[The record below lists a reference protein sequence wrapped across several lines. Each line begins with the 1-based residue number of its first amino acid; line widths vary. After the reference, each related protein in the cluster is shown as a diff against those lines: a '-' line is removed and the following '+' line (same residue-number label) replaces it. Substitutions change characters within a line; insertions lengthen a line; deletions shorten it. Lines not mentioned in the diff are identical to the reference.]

1 MEEKFSFDKA
11 ISNLFESNSFYDV
24 TFIVGSNQDK
34 ETFYCH
40 KLILSLRSEYWQKL
54 FFGANWK
61 EVQDKDCKIEIP
73 DIRPSIFQEMMRYIY
88 CNQVKINSDN
98 LLDIFICAD
107 KYLINGLRETC
118 EDDLINSLDSQNCLD
133 LFHFSESYNL
143 EALSG
148 KIIQFIIKTID
159 EVLKIHNLSQK
170 LSFNFVL
177 QIISSVPIKN
187 QFDIL
192 CSFFQTQNDGLKSNQ
207 DSSEALPKLTQEQ
220 IFQIDEIIDFRFMAH
235 EQLKELKQLGF
246 LTKKFERILEEKNQE
261 ENIPIYEN
269 LICRLEVNDLTFS
282 NDGIWKDKSGFG
294 NNVQKHPKYE
304 LPTVF
309 NVENYNGK
317 SFKVMRFKP
326 SCGMIFPDKMIIQ
339 QPFTIMIVDRYCGS
353 NKGRTLQSRYLNWLL
368 GKWSGHNGCFM
379 EGWIGK
385 QAAHNDVFSINTC
398 VSESNQAKWYL
409 DGILQ
414 AVMLSPKDP
423 YRLGI
428 CGGGK
433 YSSEVS
439 DADIAEILIWNRK
452 LSGKELKKMHSWLG
466 NKFGVNQPNMTNQS
480 LVVSVSGESGIE
492 NGEWKDESGF
502 GFHAQKHPNCELPK
516 VYNVENYNGK
526 SFKVMRFK
534 PSCGM
539 IFPDNLVIQQP
550 FTVMIVDRYYGAKR
564 ERTLQSRDL
573 NWLLGKWGGVN
584 GCFMEGWIGQF
595 SAFENEFTINTAT
608 LSNNQPKWYFNGK
621 LSGDN
626 GGISSP
632 YRLGI
637 CGGGKYNNEVSDADI
652 AEILIWN
659 YVLSDEEREKQEKL
673 LSQKYGIQLQNEKE
687 RDMETQSLIVS
698 VSGES
703 GIENGEWKDE
713 SGFGFHAQK
722 HPSYE
727 LPKVYNVENY
737 NGKSFKVMRFKSSC
751 GMIFPDKLVI
761 EKPFTI
767 MIVDRYYGAKRGRTL
782 QSRDLNWL
790 LGKWSGKN
798 GCFMEGW
805 IGNEPVSRN
814 DFTINTATLSKN
826 EPKWYLNG
834 ELLGITGGSTSPYRL
849 GICRGGKFNNEVSD
863 ADIAEIL
870 IWNYVLSDEEREK
883 QEKLLSQKYG
893 IKL

>member
-118 EDDLINSLDSQNCLD
+118 EDDLVNSLDSQNCLD
-133 LFHFSESYNL
+133 LFHFSQSYNL

-207 DSSEALPKLTQEQ
+207 NSSEALPKLTQEQ

-246 LTKKFERILEEKNQE
+246 LTKKFERIFEEKNQE
-261 ENIPIYEN
+261 ENIPNYEN

-282 NDGIWKDKSGFG
+282 NDGIWKDKSKFG
-294 NNVQKHPKYE
+294 NNVRKHPSYE

-326 SCGMIFPDKMIIQ
+326 SCGMIFPDDLVIQ
-339 QPFTIMIVDRYCGS
+339 QPFTIMIVDRYYGTK
-353 NKGRTLQSRYLNWLL
+353 KGRTLQSRDVNWLL
-368 GKWSGHNGCFM
+368 GKWSGNDGCFM

-385 QAAHNDVFSINTC
+385 KT
-398 VSESNQAKWYL
+398 
-409 DGILQ
+409 
-414 AVMLSPKDP
+414 
-423 YRLGI
+423 
-428 CGGGK
+428 
-433 YSSEVS
+433 
-439 DADIAEILIWNRK
+439 
-452 LSGKELKKMHSWLG
+452 
-466 NKFGVNQPNMTNQS
+466 
-480 LVVSVSGESGIE
+480 VSG
-492 NGEWKDESGF
+492 
-502 GFHAQKHPNCELPK
+502 
-516 VYNVENYNGK
+516 
-526 SFKVMRFK
+526 
-534 PSCGM
+534 
-539 IFPDNLVIQQP
+539 
-550 FTVMIVDRYYGAKR
+550 
-564 ERTLQSRDL
+564 
-573 NWLLGKWGGVN
+573 
-584 GCFMEGWIGQF
+584 
-595 SAFENEFTINTAT
+595 NEFTINTAT
-608 LSNNQPKWYFNGK
+608 LSNTN
-621 LSGDN
+621 
-626 GGISSP
+626 
-632 YRLGI
+632 
-637 CGGGKYNNEVSDADI
+637 
-652 AEILIWN
+652 
-659 YVLSDEEREKQEKL
+659 
-673 LSQKYGIQLQNEKE
+673 
-687 RDMETQSLIVS
+687 
-698 VSGES
+698 
-703 GIENGEWKDE
+703 
-713 SGFGFHAQK
+713 
-722 HPSYE
+722 
-727 LPKVYNVENY
+727 
-737 NGKSFKVMRFKSSC
+737 
-751 GMIFPDKLVI
+751 
-761 EKPFTI
+761 
-767 MIVDRYYGAKRGRTL
+767 
-782 QSRDLNWL
+782 
-790 LGKWSGKN
+790 
-798 GCFMEGW
+798 
-805 IGNEPVSRN
+805 
-814 DFTINTATLSKN
+814 
-826 EPKWYLNG
+826 PKWYLNG
-834 ELLGITGGSTSPYRL
+834 KLLGDNGGNTSPYKL

-870 IWNYVLSDEEREK
+870 IWNYVLSDEERKK